1 VPRLATHAPRPYLS
15 APRRRDHLLD
25 AAGGLVRRGGW
36 SALSMQGL
44 AAAAGVSR
52 QLVYEHFDTADDLY
66 VATLT
71 HLFERA
77 YTATVAI
84 VESGTGVDDTV
95 RRSFAFFLD
104 LPAEERHA
112 LRSLA
117 VESEAG
123 RPSLARARAR
133 LRNRIAAVWVPFV
146 RQQTGLRDAEST
158 ALAWMLNTAAW
169 GMSDTIADGTLARA
183 RAVDLFVRFVDRTL
197 SAWRVKALRRGGTAS
212 RSRRSRSGTA

>member
-1 VPRLATHAPRPYLS
+1 MPRVAKQSPRPYLS

-52 QLVYEHFDTADDLY
+52 QLVYEHFATADDLY
-66 VATLT
+66 LATLT
-71 HLFERA
+71 YLFERA
-77 YTATVAI
+77 YTATLAI
-84 VESGTGVDDTV
+84 AASGASVEDTV

-112 LRSLA
+112 LRALA
-117 VESEAG
+117 IESEPG
-123 RPSLARARAR
+123 RPSMARARAR
-133 LRNRIAAVWVPFV
+133 LRSRIAAVWVPFV
-146 RQQTGLRDAEST
+146 RQQTGAAEAEAT

-169 GMSDTIADGTLARA
+169 GLSDTIADGTLARA
-183 RAVDLFVRFVDRTL
+183 RAVELFVRFVDRTL
-197 SAWRVKALRRGGTAS
+197 SAWRVNAPRRRGVAS
-212 RSRRSRSGTA
+212 

>member
-1 VPRLATHAPRPYLS
+1 MSRPAKHVPRSYLP

-52 QLVYEHFDTADDLY
+52 QLVYEHFATADDLY
-66 VATLT
+66 LATLT

-77 YTATVAI
+77 YTATLAI
-84 VESGTGVDDTV
+84 ASSGADVEDTI

-112 LRSLA
+112 LRALA
-117 VESEAG
+117 IESEPG
-123 RPSLARARAR
+123 RPSMARARAR
-133 LRNRIAAVWVPFV
+133 LRSRIAAVWVPFV
-146 RQQTGLRDAEST
+146 RQQTGVAEAEAT

-169 GMSDTIADGTLARA
+169 GLSDTIGDGTLARA
-183 RAVDLFVRFVDRTL
+183 RAVDLFVRFAAHTL
-197 SAWRVKALRRGGTAS
+197 SAWRVKTPRRGGIAP
-212 RSRRSRSGTA
+212 

>member
-1 VPRLATHAPRPYLS
+1 VPRPAKQTPRPYLA

-52 QLVYEHFDTADDLY
+52 QLVYEHFATADDLY
-66 VATLT
+66 LATLT

-77 YTATVAI
+77 YTATLAI
-84 VESGTGVDDTV
+84 AASGGGVEDTV

-112 LRSLA
+112 LRALA
-117 VESEAG
+117 IESEPG
-123 RPSLARARAR
+123 RPSMARARAR

-146 RQQTGLRDAEST
+146 RQQTGAADAEAA

-169 GMSDTIADGTLARA
+169 GLSDTIADGTLGRA
-183 RAVDLFVRFVDRTL
+183 RAVELFVRFVDRTL
-197 SAWRVKALRRGGTAS
+197 SAWRVKTPRRGGA
-212 RSRRSRSGTA
+212 AP